1 MSLVVASLADVTAS
15 NFRKLF
21 FKLGYYQ
28 LKLAVYRSIFISRQM
43 ATKHGH

>member
-15 NFRKLF
+15 SFRKLF

-28 LKLAVYRSIFISRQM
+28 SKLAVYLSIFITWQV
-43 ATKHGH
+43 ATKHS